1 MKTIYTHYTHLQIY
15 IRTYLHEMCSYNY
28 YETKKVRRST
38 VKTFSLS
45 QYRNKGRLSNVSNI
59 YYERL
64 HSIVTI
70 IKRKE
75 QACFTRCH

>member
-1 MKTIYTHYTHLQIY
+1 MRCVVTTTMRQ
-15 IRTYLHEMCSYNY
+15 
-28 YETKKVRRST
+28 KKVRRSK

-75 QACFTRCH
+75 QTCFTRCH